1 MDNYNQRNDW
11 NYRLVR
17 YFLNNRHLTILGLLT
32 IIIVGFF
39 SFRSLQVQS
48 FPEVQVPIAV
58 INTVVPGASPE
69 TIDQTVTVPLEE
81 KIREVK
87 SVSQVMSSSQSSVS
101 LIIVNFREG
110 ADITKG
116 VQDIRT
122 KIASVALPESANDPD
137 ITIPEVNNP
146 PYVVAVTGDKTLTE
160 LLDLSAP
167 LKEELS
173 AVKGVQSVE
182 LFSGLAQNIYIDIEP
197 QYMSPEIV
205 SQIQAANISFP
216 LGQAVIN
223 GNNTPIAGSALVR
236 SIEDIRSIPVTVG
249 GRSAKL
255 DDIANIYEAVD
266 FKGAIHRIGY
276 RDKEG
281 DQTIFRIQS
290 AALYNVRL
298 TQGTDIL
305 SFDSGFQDALKRAQE
320 KVGAEADYVAVYN
333 EAESSRQQVQE
344 IIEGA
349 VGGKWHMDG
358 PLAYLGYIFG
368 AIWLLLIMSLLFLDW
383 RSAIISVLSI
393 PLSFLFTFAF
403 LKFFDIQL
411 NTLVLF
417 SLVLVLGLVVDP
429 AIVVLESIKRYMEL
443 GYKNDDAVLRSVKRI
458 GMGIFIAVLTS
469 LVVFL
474 PFALVSGTFGEI
486 IKYIPLTVIPALLA
500 SYFIPMLFLTWFASR
515 FLKAKDHGYVIN
527 EDNPDALWPVSR
539 WFISAN
545 RYILQRRW
553 LQILVVALGL
563 AIPVLVSA
571 VLFSTGQVRQVQFA
585 SVPDSD
591 YITVAVPVQNNATN
605 AQLIAQNNALENILK
620 DHVAE
625 IRNYY
630 YLSFNPGS
638 SDLSVFIQLIPGAE
652 REKTSKEIVKDLQA
666 QLVSTFGEKAL
677 ASELGAG
684 PPTGSYPVV
693 LKIFEDDQ
701 EKLLSSARR
710 IAEELKTYAEVSA
723 VTYDGEQTSSNL
735 SLQLDPVKLGEFG
748 LNPATVY
755 PQVASLFGERTLFT
769 LNNKDVVLRVATA
782 SRPDTKEELEGLNVF
797 GSNGPVALSSIGTLV
812 DQQAPGAIKRLNGER
827 YAESQA
833 RVKDDRDIIAVQ
845 RKIKDWAQANSTELG
860 LTSRSFEDRAG
871 VDEFEKSFQELFA
884 AIAISILITY
894 IIFVLFF
901 KSFIQPFII
910 LFSIPLIMLGV
921 FPGLVLFAGGQF
933 GFLEIIGIIMVIGIA
948 ENVGIF
954 LIDYANQKVSEGMDK
969 KEAIAISSG
978 IRLRPIV
985 LTKVTALAGLLPL
998 AIFAPFWRGLAVVVI
1013 AGILTSGVLS
1023 LFTTPVLYSWFTR
1036 TKKIKKV
1043 DTYEA

>member
-1 MDNYNQRNDW
+1 MNNYNERNDW

-32 IIIVGFF
+32 IVIVGFF

-48 FPEVQVPIAV
+48 FPEVQIPVAV
-58 INTVVPGASPE
+58 VNTVVPGASPE

-87 SVSQVMSSSQSSVS
+87 SVSQVMSTSQSSVS
-101 LIIVNFREG
+101 MIIVNFREG
-110 ADITKG
+110 ADVSKG

-122 KIASVALPESANDPD
+122 KIASVTLPESATDPD
-137 ITIPEVNNP
+137 ITIPEFNNA
-146 PYVVAVTGDKTLTE
+146 PYVVAVTGNKSLTD
-160 LLDLSAP
+160 LLNLSGP
-167 LKEELS
+167 LKEELT
-173 AVKGVQSVE
+173 ALKGVQSVE
-182 LFSGLAQNIYIDIEP
+182 LFSNLAQNIYIDIEP
-197 QYMSPEIV
+197 QFMSPEV
-205 SQIQAANISFP
+205 VAQIQSANIAFP

-223 GNNTPIAGSALVR
+223 GNNTPIAGSALVK
-236 SIEDIRSIPVTVG
+236 SIEDIKAIPITVAG
-249 GRSAKL
+249 NSVKL

-266 FKGAIHRIGY
+266 FKNTIHRVGY

-290 AALYNVRL
+290 AALYSVRL
-298 TQGTDIL
+298 NQGTDIL
-305 SFDSGFQDALKRAQE
+305 GFDGSFQDTLKRAQE
-320 KVGAEADYVAVYN
+320 KVGNQADYVLVYN

-344 IIEGA
+344 IVEGA
-349 VGGKWHMDG
+349 VGGKWDLDG

-393 PLSFLFTFAF
+393 PLSFLFTFIF
-403 LKFFDIQL
+403 LRFLDIQL

-458 GMGIFIAVLTS
+458 GLGIFIAVLTS

-515 FLKAKDHGYVIN
+515 FLKAKEHGYIIN
-527 EDNPDALWPVSR
+527 EDNPDALWPISR
-539 WFISAN
+539 WFIAAN

-553 LQILVVALGL
+553 LQVLVVVLGL
-563 AIPVLVSA
+563 VIPVA
-571 VLFSTGQVRQVQFA
+571 VTAALFATGQVRQVQFA
-585 SVPDSD
+585 GVPDSD

-605 AQLIAQNNALENILK
+605 DQLVAQNNALENVLK

-638 SDLSVFIQLIPGAE
+638 TDLSVFIQLLPGAE
-652 REKTSKEIVKDLQA
+652 REKTSKEIVKDLQN
-666 QLVSTFGEKAL
+666 QLLPIFGEKVL
-677 ASELGAG
+677 ASELSSG
-684 PPTGSYPVV
+684 PPTGAYPVV
-693 LKIFEDDQ
+693 LKIFENDK
-701 EKLLSSARR
+701 EKLLTSAKS
-710 IAEELKTYAEVSA
+710 IAEELKSYEEVSA
-723 VTYDGEQTSSNL
+723 VAYDGEQTSSNI
-735 SLQLDPVKLGEFG
+735 SLQLDPAKLGEFG
-748 LNPATVY
+748 LSPAAVY
-755 PQVASLFGERTLFT
+755 PQVASLFGEKKLFN
-769 LNNKDVVLRVATA
+769 LGDREVVLRVATA
-782 SRPDTKEELEGLNVF
+782 SRPDSKEDLEGLRVF
-797 GSNGPVALSSIGTLV
+797 GSKGPVALSSIGTLS
-812 DQQAPGAIKRLNGER
+812 DEQAPGAIKRLNGER
-827 YAESQA
+827 YAEVQG
-833 RVKDDRDIIAVQ
+833 RVKDERDIIAVQ
-845 RKIKDWAQANSTELG
+845 RKIKDWAQENTEELG
-860 LTSRSFEDRAG
+860 LTARSFEDRAG

-894 IIFVLFF
+894 LIFVLFF

-921 FPGLVLFAGGQF
+921 FPGLVLFASGQF

-954 LIDYANQKVSEGMDK
+954 LIDYANQKVAEGMDK

-1036 TKKIKKV
+1036 TKKINRPE
-1043 DTYEA
+1043 TYEA